1 VKTRISAVAT
11 DAPQLDIIPPVLSV
25 SVDGREAGI
34 SIRDEYNMLL
44 GVLAACKISDAQPT
58 SRPTPARRRPP
69 VAEMDIMVMG
79 HGDDEHTQ
87 EKEFWREL
95 AASVLAG
102 AYHLL
107 TIPTSSYV
115 ENRRESK
122 DTLLDTVV

>member
-1 VKTRISAVAT
+1 MTRISAVTT
-11 DAPQLDIIPPVLSV
+11 DAPQLEIIPPVLSV
-25 SVDGREAGI
+25 SVDGREEASI

-115 ENRRESK
+115 ENNLKQR
-122 DTLLDTVV
+122 